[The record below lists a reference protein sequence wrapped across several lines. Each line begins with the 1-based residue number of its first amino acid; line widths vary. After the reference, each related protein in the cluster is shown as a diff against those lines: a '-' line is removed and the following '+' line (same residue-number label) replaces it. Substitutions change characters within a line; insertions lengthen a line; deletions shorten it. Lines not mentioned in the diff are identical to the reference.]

1 MLYIRKLVSLLL
13 DELYRRI
20 NKSLINK
27 KIIVKEKEHM
37 FTICIKDIKNVEKDI
52 ITLIIDFLKHIRYR
66 TSQIIHIQDEEI
78 KFQKEILYE
87 CLDTRIE
94 CEEEWMPLK
103 EVSSLIFENVEKKN
117 KKMNT
122 ERKEVF
128 KKIEKVIKE
137 EIKQIKEE
145 ENKNSEEE
153 DDEVSSEDE
162 EERIRKIIQGDEN
175 AVKMNLIF
183 QFNRLLKKIKIN
195 QVELGKKYEEMKNI
209 DGNFLYDSWLK
220 SFKEEDFK
228 KDSLFLKYIKVS
240 KITSLANMGFY
251 LNEILNGFR
260 IYFNVEEP
268 NKFENKI
275 GKKKLKKN
283 VKFSSK

>member
-37 FTICIKDIKNVEKDI
+37 FTICIKDIKNIDKDI

-220 SFKEEDFK
+220 SFQEEDFK